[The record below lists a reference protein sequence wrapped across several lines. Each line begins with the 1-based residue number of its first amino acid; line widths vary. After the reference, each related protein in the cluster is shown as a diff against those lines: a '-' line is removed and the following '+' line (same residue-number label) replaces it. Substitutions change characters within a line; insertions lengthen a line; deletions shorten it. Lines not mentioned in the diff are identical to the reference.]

1 MKKSVLM
8 ASIVAA
14 ALSSVPA
21 SAMITIFT
29 GPGAVQPNE
38 NVQFQG
44 PPPSGLN
51 AFGVTNQ
58 SSTLVTFTGVE
69 PLATFAQGQ
78 ARISGADGNLSQL
91 SFGLDPD
98 LGFTAV
104 EFNIFGT
111 GATATEVML
120 NFTDQFGTSFGGTYQ
135 IGNGQNFFSA
145 LASDNQFIT
154 NVSLLLDGAVQD
166 VRQIRIGGI
175 GSTGGGGENPGG
187 VIPEPASWAMMMAG
201 FGLVGG
207 AMRRRQRLQDV
218 AA

>member
-1 MKKSVLM
+1 MLKSVLA

-14 ALSSVPA
+14 ALSAVPA
-21 SAMITIFT
+21 SAMITVFS
-29 GPGAVQPNE
+29 GPGAVQPDE
-38 NVQFQG
+38 NVLFQG
-44 PPPSGLN
+44 APPSGLN

-58 SSTLVTFTGVE
+58 SNTLVTFTGIE
-69 PLATFAQGQ
+69 PLNTPPQGQ
-78 ARISGADGNLSQL
+78 ARITGADGGISKL
-91 SFGLDPD
+91 SFALNPD

-120 NFTDQFGTSFGGTYQ
+120 NFTDQFGTDFGGTYQ

-154 NVSLLLDGAVQD
+154 NVSLMLNGTVQD
-166 VRQIRIGGI
+166 LRQFRIGGI
-175 GSTGGGGENPGG
+175 GQIDGGENPGG

-207 AMRRRQRLQDV
+207 AMRRRQRQHFV
-218 AA
+218 NA